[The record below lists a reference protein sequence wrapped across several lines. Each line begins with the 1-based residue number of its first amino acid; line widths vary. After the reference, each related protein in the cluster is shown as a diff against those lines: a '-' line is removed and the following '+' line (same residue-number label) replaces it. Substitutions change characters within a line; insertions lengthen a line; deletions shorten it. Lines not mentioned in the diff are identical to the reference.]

1 MKKKSTKI
9 LPKATEK
16 KILTVRKKPVYEAS
30 LAIAGGG
37 CKALYAMGIGCK
49 LRKWGV
55 QIKEISG
62 VSAGAAMALGIL
74 SETEDESIE
83 YFSELTKRNNSNF
96 QVMSLFQG
104 KSPFP
109 HENIYRRLIRHGMN
123 LEKVRK
129 SKVKIYIGTVQAIP
143 KKSGINHYWDIA
155 KLVTETTRAYLLD
168 ENDKEQGIPCN
179 RVSKIM
185 ERWNMQSIIYTNK
198 DLKSAEIIESIVL
211 NSSSIPPVV
220 SFQNNSKVYF
230 LDGGLTNNLLLEKF
244 SKKSKKIGIY
254 YEDTTIFGKDRAL
267 LESTFLIKPSRKLP
281 ISSFDYTDPIAVKDC
296 YEMGKEDV
304 EKLKSEILNF
314 CRKE

>member
-9 LPKATEK
+9 LPKVTEK
-16 KILTVRKKPVYEAS
+16 KSPVKKKPVYEVS

-37 CKALYAMGIGCK
+37 CKALYAMGVGCK

-129 SKVKIYIGTVQAIP
+129 SKIKIYIGTVQAIP
-143 KKSGINHYWDIA
+143 KKTGINHYWDIA

-198 DLKSAEIIESIVL
+198 DLKSPEIVESIIL

-304 EKLKSEILNF
+304 EKLKPEILKF

>member
-1 MKKKSTKI
+1 MKNSSKKKKLKPLI
-9 LPKATEK
+9 K
-16 KILTVRKKPVYEAS
+16 KIVPVKKKAEYEVS

-37 CKALYAMGIGCK
+37 CKALYGMAIGYK

-55 QIKEISG
+55 QLKEISG

-83 YFSELTKRNNSNF
+83 YFTELTKRNNSNF

-168 ENDKEQGIPCN
+168 ENDKERGIPCN

-198 DLKSAEIIESIVL
+198 DLKSPEIVESIIL

-230 LDGGLTNNLLLEKF
+230 LDGGPTNNLLLEKF

-281 ISSFDYTDPIAVKDC
+281 ISSFDYTDPVAVKEC

-304 EKLKSEILNF
+304 EKLKPEILKF
-314 CRKE
+314 CRKD